1 MLKHPFQNSH
11 NPTGMELITLTLQ
24 QNQLYLEVIQQQ
36 LPKQLAEHC
45 IHTVFKNNK
54 ITLFTDSPV
63 WASKLLYSR
72 VKIIGAISEHF
83 RDPVQGLTIRVVDNS
98 IFAHKKIPK
107 KSFNGTSRRL
117 SSSDNPKNIDVLDD
131 AINKLTNVIQ
141 NQNKLNR
148 SR

>member
-24 QNQLYLEVIQQQ
+24 KNQQYLEVIQQQ

-45 IHTVFKNNK
+45 LHAVCKNNK

-72 VKIIGAISEHF
+72 VKIIGAISAHF

-98 IFAHKKIPK
+98 IFVHKKKPK
-107 KSFNGTSRRL
+107 KPFNDNSHHL
-117 SSSDNPKNIDVLDD
+117 NSSDNPNNNDMLDA
-131 AINKLTNVIQ
+131 AINKLTDVIQ